1 MTILRQQRR
10 RHRTDD
16 PTNRPSSWAHITFFR
31 GSVFHI
37 RHQPVIHSFSYP
49 LFFSVIDLD
58 EANVLFGRSNVY
70 TQTRNDHDQR
80 GTLWPLSTV
89 MMLRDVDHLKNGRG
103 LVVASQDTNQQL
115 SLQERIG
122 HFIYER
128 TNGKL
133 DLRSSL
139 RDVHR
144 GVDATRKVRLVT
156 HLMYYGYCFNPVSFY
171 YVTQTTTPH
180 SSMTIEAIVVEVSNT
195 PWNEM
200 SIYVLHPDSVDV
212 TECSITPCCSDAS
225 SFSAPAYRYKFRKN
239 FHVSPFM
246 TMEYDYDWTF
256 RMTEDRIH
264 VLAKMIKRPSDT
276 NGEVTFT
283 AGFDITRTTP
293 TTTKYTPIQWAMV
306 ISRFPIYC
314 WIIQIW
320 IHYEAIQLLW
330 KGVQFIPHPEGSETV
345 ASKAIAAVMAP
356 VFAMKEGIE
365 KRWNR
370 KRD

>member
-1 MTILRQQRR
+1 
-10 RHRTDD
+10 
-16 PTNRPSSWAHITFFR
+16 
-31 GSVFHI
+31 
-37 RHQPVIHSFSYP
+37 
-49 LFFSVIDLD
+49 
-58 EANVLFGRSNVY
+58 
-70 TQTRNDHDQR
+70 
-80 GTLWPLSTV
+80 
-89 MMLRDVDHLKNGRG
+89 
-103 LVVASQDTNQQL
+103 
-115 SLQERIG
+115 
-122 HFIYER
+122 
-128 TNGKL
+128 
-133 DLRSSL
+133 
-139 RDVHR
+139 
-144 GVDATRKVRLVT
+144 
-156 HLMYYGYCFNPVSFY
+156 
-171 YVTQTTTPH
+171 
-180 SSMTIEAIVVEVSNT
+180 
-195 PWNEM
+195 
-200 SIYVLHPDSVDV
+200 
-212 TECSITPCCSDAS
+212 
-225 SFSAPAYRYKFRKN
+225 
-239 FHVSPFM
+239 
-246 TMEYDYDWTF
+246 MEYDYDWTF